1 MTQGCIGFGAALRHN
16 DRVSLSRSP
25 LLSRARTR
33 RLARSATWMTAVL
46 AVSLA
51 ACGGDE
57 ESNADPEGASP
68 TNTVSAVTL
77 NGEWPLTGRELDGDL
92 PDHPVYVVKIDNTQ
106 SSAPQVGLDSA
117 DMVVEELV
125 EGGLTRLAV
134 FYHEE
139 APKMVG
145 PVRSMRASD
154 IGIVKPVSA
163 SLVASGASPRTTA
176 RISGAKIPTV
186 REDATRFYRD
196 ASRSAP
202 HNLFVELSKVAAE
215 PGKDWDAPQNPYLP
229 FGDEDDFEGDISVAS
244 ITAMF
249 SGGHTTRWEYAGGE
263 WQRADSLAERGKD
276 FEPANILLLR
286 VKTRDAGYLDPAGN
300 PVPETVFSGTGGA
313 ALVHGDKAVRC
324 VWSKRFLGSSLEL
337 RTENGD
343 PVTVPAGHTWI
354 ELVPVDGGRVTLGR

>member
-1 MTQGCIGFGAALRHN
+1 MTQGCTGSGAALRHN

-25 LLSRARTR
+25 LLSRGRTR
-33 RLARSATWMTAVL
+33 RLAPSATGMTVVL

-77 NGEWPLTGRELDGDL
+77 AREWPLTGKELDGDL

-125 EGGLTRLAV
+125 EGGLTR
-134 FYHEE
+134 
-139 APKMVG
+139 
-145 PVRSMRASD
+145 
-154 IGIVKPVSA
+154 
-163 SLVASGASPRTTA
+163 
-176 RISGAKIPTV
+176 
-186 REDATRFYRD
+186 EDATRFYRD

-215 PGKDWDAPQNPYLP
+215 PEKDWDAPQNPYLP